1 MWQKIS
7 DYLAQLTGIDEV
19 IVGFLYVPLILPFV
33 TGLLMLILLR
43 KDKLSLLAALFTLKP
58 VIAYPIWW
66 RLAILLTVDPP
77 EGMSAPISSFLSIL
91 PAILL
96 TAVIVF
102 PFRAL
107 FKQEWLSWVWLGGDV
122 LRWTNTFLLFAF
134 PFSTGAMLGFGLMFP
149 SIYAL
154 LALVIVSIRYFWL
167 KGQRSQMS
175 QTSSV
180 IEL

>member
-1 MWQKIS
+1 MCLADMWQKIS

-96 TAVIVF
+96 TAIIVF
-102 PFRAL
+102 LFRSLQTGVVVMGLAGRRCAALDEHVPF
-107 FKQEWLSWVWLGGDV
+107 
-122 LRWTNTFLLFAF
+122 LR
-134 PFSTGAMLGFGLMFP
+134 FS
-149 SIYAL
+149 I
-154 LALVIVSIRYFWL
+154 
-167 KGQRSQMS
+167 
-175 QTSSV
+175 
-180 IEL
+180 

>member
-122 LRWTNTFLLFAF
+122 LRWMNTFLLFAF

-154 LALVIVSIRYFWL
+154 LTLAIMTIRYFWL
-167 KGQRSQMS
+167 KWQSS
-175 QTSSV
+175 PTLKTSSMIV
-180 IEL
+180 L